1 MKRLTSIAAAFLLA
15 VSPALADEGMWLP
28 ALISQRIED
37 MHAKGFKLSAEDIY
51 SINRESLKDA
61 VMLFGGGCTG
71 ELVSPEGLLF
81 TNHHCGYSY
90 IQKHSSVEHDYL
102 KDGFWALERKEEL
115 PNPGLS
121 VKFLDYMED
130 VTAEILGAGDRKA
143 VEKELIRKAVEGS
156 GIEITGTF
164 WYGGEASR
172 ENMDM
177 LRPQVADADMIFAV
191 GGGKAIDTCKVLA
204 HETNRPFFT
213 FPTIASTCASC
224 TSLGIVYHPD
234 GSLREYSFS
243 KIPPNHI
250 FINSEIIA
258 NAPVRYLWAGMG
270 DTMAK
275 HYECT
280 ISSRNDVPAHS
291 DAMGIA
297 LSSMCAAPILRWG
310 KQAMA
315 DCEAHRVT
323 PELTEIIEAIII
335 STGYVSNF
343 VQVDYTTG
351 MAHAMYNGFTILP
364 STEEYHH
371 LHGEV
376 VSYGILVMLT
386 ADKQYAERD
395 RLLAFNRSIGLPTHL
410 ADIHAKPEDLPAVTE
425 KALAGIDVR
434 VWPYPVA
441 QQMLIDAV
449 MELEQVG

>member
-1 MKRLTSIAAAFLLA
+1 MEKTLFPGYTIGPDAYDDIAAVCPAYGKTAA
-15 VSPALADEGMWLP
+15 VIGGKRALAAAGD
-28 ALISQRIED
+28 AIIR
-37 MHAKGFKLSAEDIY
+37 AA
-51 SINRESLKDA
+51 KDA
-61 VMLFGGGCTG
+61 G
-71 ELVSPEGLLF
+71 
-81 TNHHCGYSY
+81 
-90 IQKHSSVEHDYL
+90 
-102 KDGFWALERKEEL
+102 
-115 PNPGLS
+115 
-121 VKFLDYMED
+121 ME
-130 VTAEILGAGDRKA
+130 IIGP
-143 VEKELIRKAVEGS
+143 I
-156 GIEITGTF
+156 

-177 LRPQVADADMIFAV
+177 LRPQIEKADMIFAV

-250 FINSEIIA
+250 FINTQVIA
-258 NAPVRYLWAGMG
+258 DAPDIYLWAGMG

-280 ISSRNDVPAHS
+280 ISCRNDVPTHS

-297 LSSMCAAPILRWG
+297 LSSMCAEPIVRWG
-310 KQAMA
+310 EQAMA

-335 STGYVSNF
+335 STGFVSNF

-351 MAHAMYNGFTILP
+351 MAHAMYNGFTVLP
-364 STEEYHH
+364 STEENHH

-386 ADKQYAERD
+386 VDKQYAERD
-395 RLLAFNRSIGLPTHL
+395 KLMAFSKSIGLPTRL
-410 ADIHAKPEDLPAVTE
+410 ADIHARPGDLKAVTD

-434 VWPYPVA
+434 VWPYPVDR
-441 QQMLIDAV
+441 QMLIDGV
-449 MELEQVG
+449 MELEQAQA

>member
-1 MKRLTSIAAAFLLA
+1 MQKALFPGYTVGPDAYEDIANICPAYGKKAAIIGGRHALAAA
-15 VSPALADEGMWLP
+15 
-28 ALISQRIED
+28 ED
-37 MHAKGFKLSAEDIY
+37 K
-51 SINRESLKDA
+51 
-61 VMLFGGGCTG
+61 
-71 ELVSPEGLLF
+71 
-81 TNHHCGYSY
+81 
-90 IQKHSSVEHDYL
+90 
-102 KDGFWALERKEEL
+102 
-115 PNPGLS
+115 
-121 VKFLDYMED
+121 
-130 VTAEILGAGDRKA
+130 
-143 VEKELIRKAVEGS
+143 IRQAAEGS
-156 GIEITGTF
+156 GIEIIGTF

-177 LRPQVADADMIFAV
+177 LRPQVAEADMIFAV
-191 GGGKAIDTCKVLA
+191 GGGKAIDTCKVLS
-204 HETNRPFFT
+204 HETSRPFFT
-213 FPTIASTCASC
+213 FPTIASTCAAC

-250 FINSEIIA
+250 FIDTEIIA

-315 DCEAHRVT
+315 DCEAHKFT

-335 STGYVSNF
+335 STGFVSNF

-364 STEEYHH
+364 STEANHH

-376 VSYGILVMLT
+376 VSYGTLVNLMV
-386 ADKQYAERD
+386 DKDWEKLSAAYAFGK
-395 RLLAFNRSIGLPTHL
+395 AVGLPTCL
-410 ADIHAKPEDLPAVTE
+410 ADLELTREDPLEDVLNAT
-425 KALAGIDVR
+425 LANQEMKHT
-434 VWPYPVA
+434 PYPVTK
-441 QQMLIDAV
+441 QMLRQAILA
-449 MELEQVG
+449 LEDYRP

>member
-1 MKRLTSIAAAFLLA
+1 MDKTIFPGYTVGPDAYEDIGAVCPAYGKKVAVIGGKRALAAA
-15 VSPALADEGMWLP
+15 AD
-28 ALISQRIED
+28 AIV
-37 MHAKGFKLSAEDIY
+37 ASAE
-51 SINRESLKDA
+51 KA
-61 VMLFGGGCTG
+61 G
-71 ELVSPEGLLF
+71 
-81 TNHHCGYSY
+81 
-90 IQKHSSVEHDYL
+90 
-102 KDGFWALERKEEL
+102 
-115 PNPGLS
+115 
-121 VKFLDYMED
+121 ME
-130 VTAEILGAGDRKA
+130 VVG
-143 VEKELIRKAVEGS
+143 V
-156 GIEITGTF
+156 F

-224 TSLGIVYHPD
+224 TSLGIIYHPD

-250 FINSEIIA
+250 FINTEVIA
-258 NAPVRYLWAGMG
+258 NAPDKYLWAGMG

-280 ISSRNDVPAHS
+280 ISSRNDTPAHS

-297 LSSMCAAPILRWG
+297 LSSMCAEPIIRWG
-310 KQAMA
+310 QQAMA
-315 DCEAHRVT
+315 DCKAHKVT
-323 PELTEIIEAIII
+323 HELTEVILGIII
-335 STGYVSNF
+335 STGFVSNF

-351 MAHAMYNGFTILP
+351 LAHAIYNGFTVLP
-364 STEEYHH
+364 STEANHH

-386 ADKQYAERD
+386 IDKQYEERD
-395 RLLAFNRSIGLPTHL
+395 KLYRFSRSIGLPTCL
-410 ADIHAKPEDLPAVTE
+410 RDIHATPGDLAAVTA

-434 VWPYPVA
+434 VYPYPVTE
-441 QQMLIDAV
+441 QMIVDGI
-449 MELEQVG
+449 MELEAYHRSQTAE